1 MPIKFFS
8 YNNHNTSVQDSQ
20 HASISHT
27 ERHDQSVSNDALN
40 LGFKNK
46 GFRIGHLNIQ
56 GLSSKVDQLKLLFQS
71 GNNLIHVL
79 GLHVSETKLNNVHP
93 DLPFEINGFQK
104 PFR

>member
-1 MPIKFFS
+1 MPTKFFS
-8 YNNHNTSVQDSQ
+8 DNNHNTSMQDSQ

-40 LGFKNK
+40 LGFKDK

-79 GLHVSETKLNNVHP
+79 GLHVSEKKT
-93 DLPFEINGFQK
+93 
-104 PFR
+104 